1 MHSIHIIKR
10 TEVHLYQTLK
20 RPTLCDIVENNVV
33 SVTQN
38 AAPQSRTVKVKAVQ
52 DFLSGIIVEYS
63 QITGN
68 YEKRQKED

>member
-10 TEVHLYQTLK
+10 TEVHLCQTLK

-38 AAPQSRTVKVKAVQ
+38 AAPQSRTVEVKAVQ